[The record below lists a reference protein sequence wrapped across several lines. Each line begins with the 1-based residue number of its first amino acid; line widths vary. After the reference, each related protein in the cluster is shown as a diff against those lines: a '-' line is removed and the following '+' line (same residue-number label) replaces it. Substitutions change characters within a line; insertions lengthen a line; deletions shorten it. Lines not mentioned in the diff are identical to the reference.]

1 MNLSQFQIEEYR
13 ERGFLRLPDLISE
26 QELAVLRSELSSLV
40 TLERE
45 GIVKEKSGAVR
56 TAFRVHDLNGP
67 TGLPSYDALARIP
80 RVLTPAQQLLDD
92 PDLYVY
98 HTKCNL
104 KEAVD
109 GEIWQWHQ
117 DFGYWQKDG
126 VGSADGMTTALLML
140 SEATEMG
147 GCLYFIPGSHKE
159 GQIEPTLDETTTSYK
174 LWTVPKQDVI
184 ALTRKYGDPV
194 AITGKPGTVVLF
206 HPHIVHGSGHNM
218 SPYSRWHI
226 YTVYNQVRNKPEPK
240 SNPRPE
246 WVVSRDYTPLAPA
259 QDDAIRHGRQLQPA

>member
-1 MNLSQFQIEEYR
+1 MRLTPTQLDEYR
-13 ERGFLRLPDLISE
+13 ERGFVELPNLISDE
-26 QELAVLRSELSSLV
+26 ELAVLRRDLTALV
-40 TLERE
+40 GTERE
-45 GIVKEKSGAVR
+45 GIIKEKNGAVR
-56 TAFRVHDLNGP
+56 TAFRVHDLDGP
-67 TGLPSYDALARIP
+67 TGLGSYDALARVP
-80 RVLTPAQQLLDD
+80 RALEPARQLLDER
-92 PDLYVY
+92 DLYVY

-126 VGSADGMTTALLML
+126 VPSADGMTTALLML

-159 GQIEPTLDETTTSYK
+159 GRIEPALDETTTSYK
-174 LWTVPKQDVI
+174 LWTVPKPDVI

-194 AITGKPGTVVLF
+194 AITGKPGKVVLF
-206 HPHIVHGSGHNM
+206 HPYLVHGSGHNM

-226 YTVYNQVRNKPEPK
+226 YTVYNQVRNKPVGAA
-240 SNPRPE
+240 NPRPQ
-246 WVVSRDYTPLAPA
+246 WVVSRNYTPLAAADDTAIVRSERPA
-259 QDDAIRHGRQLQPA
+259 LS